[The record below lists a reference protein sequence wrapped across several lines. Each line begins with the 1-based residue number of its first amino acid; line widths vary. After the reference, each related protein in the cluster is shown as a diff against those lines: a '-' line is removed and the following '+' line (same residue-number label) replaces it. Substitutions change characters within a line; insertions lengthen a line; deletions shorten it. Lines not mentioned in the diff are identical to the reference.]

1 MKHSIF
7 IFFVLMSLFFVTSG
21 IFAQSKSNA
30 YQAKTA
36 SLYEYEKYDQN
47 GNYYKSIEAP
57 TTELRY
63 DCPICKGAA
72 VLNVRNNKNGVPV
85 NVSCWKCNGKG
96 YLISNSGK

>member
-1 MKHSIF
+1 MKD
-7 IFFVLMSLFFVTSG
+7 M
-21 IFAQSKSNA
+21 
-30 YQAKTA
+30 
-36 SLYEYEKYDQN
+36 
-47 GNYYKSIEAP
+47 
-57 TTELRY
+57 ELRY